1 MTTLASYYTIVLGL
15 GGVLII
21 GLMLFIHYLRIGL
34 HSHDS
39 VVIDAKPKTA
49 QE

>member
-1 MTTLASYYTIVLGL
+1 MTTLASYYSIVLGL

-34 HSHDS
+34 NSHDS
-39 VVIDAKPKTA
+39 VEIDAMPKSSH
-49 QE
+49 E